1 MRDENARPMKPNAP
15 VEWIRN
21 NSGIVAASAL
31 YARSKK
37 KKKKFTPSYCRDVT
51 VYFESV

>member
-37 KKKKFTPSYCRDVT
+37 KMFTPSYCRDVT